1 MLAYTARRIMLAGL
15 TLAPMSLLTF
25 VVIQLPEG
33 DFVDELVRNAQQE
46 AGDEARR
53 TERLLREFYG

>member
-15 TLAPMSLLTF
+15 TMAPMSLLTF

-33 DFVDELVRNAQQE
+33 GFC
-46 AGDEARR
+46 RR
-53 TERLLREFYG
+53 GWSATRSRRRAMRPDGPSVS